1 MIPITNS
8 PRELSSIPSISD
20 ISFQPLA
27 PNYPLLSA
35 LEALIFWLIPN
46 IAIFGIKLFKPEAEI
61 PQFLFF
67 VFPVIAILSV
77 VLTFLG
83 AKAKGFVLREKDIL
97 YKQGLFWQKQ
107 TGVSFK
113 RIQHIDISNGP
124 MERKFR
130 LSTIK
135 FFTAGGS
142 LADLKISG
150 LTTED
155 AHKLRSFI
163 LEKIGLVENGE

>member
-1 MIPITNS
+1 MHQITNS
-8 PRELSSIPSISD
+8 PRDLSEIPRIAN

-35 LEALIFWLIPN
+35 LESLIFWLIPT
-46 IAIFGIKLFKPEAEI
+46 IALFGIKIFKPQAEI
-61 PQFLFF
+61 PQLVFF
-67 VFPVIAILSV
+67 VFPVITILSV
-77 VLTFLG
+77 VISFLG

-124 MERKFR
+124 MERKFG

-135 FFTAGGS
+135 FFTAGGA

-155 AHKLRSFI
+155 AQKLRSFI
-163 LEKIGLVENGE
+163 LEKIGLVEDGE

>member
-1 MIPITNS
+1 MIPISNS
-8 PRELSSIPSISD
+8 PRDLSSIPSISD

-27 PNYPLLSA
+27 PNYPLLCA
-35 LEALIFWLIPN
+35 LESLIFWLIPS
-46 IAIFGIKLFKPEAEI
+46 IALFAVKLFKPEAEI

-67 VFPVIAILSV
+67 VFPTITIFSVILS
-77 VLTFLG
+77 FLG
-83 AKAKGFVLREKDIL
+83 AKAKGFVLRDRDIL
-97 YKQGLFWQKQ
+97 YKQGLFWQRQ

-124 MERKFR
+124 FERKFG

-135 FFTAGGS
+135 FFTAGGA

-155 AHKLRSFI
+155 AQKLRSFI
-163 LEKIGLVENGE
+163 LEKIGLVEDGE

>member
-8 PRELSSIPSISD
+8 PQALSSIPSIAD
-20 ISFQPLA
+20 IKFQPLA
-27 PNYPLLSA
+27 PNYPVLSA
-35 LEALIFWLIPN
+35 LESLIFWLIPN
-46 IAIFGIKLFKPEAEI
+46 IILFGVKIFKPEAEI
-61 PQFLFF
+61 PQFLFV
-67 VFPVIAILSV
+67 VFPIIAVLSV
-77 VLTFLG
+77 VLTYLA

-97 YKQGLFWQKQ
+97 YKQGLFWQRQ

-124 MERKFR
+124 MERKFG

-135 FFTAGGS
+135 FFTAGGA

-155 AHKLRSFI
+155 AQKLRSFI
-163 LEKIGLVENGE
+163 LEKIGLVEDGE